1 MFFMIR
7 HRDVTYVEFGQ
18 EGDCDIK
25 FSDAYGEA
33 TLFFCPCPASSPP
46 PPPPPSLAIEPHKSG
61 SGSSSG
67 TQTEIRGKYLFLQVL
82 YLDNGN
88 YVSPPPPPFLTN
100 YVYFMEFEF
109 ISPPLSPVLGYKMS
123 KLSGNPFVSHDI
135 WYIGYWR
142 KVPPP
147 HSILVWELDH

>member
-1 MFFMIR
+1 MIR

-67 TQTEIRGKYLFLQVL
+67 TQTEIRGKYLFHFLIASII
-82 YLDNGN
+82 LDNGN
-88 YVSPPPPPFLTN
+88 YVSPPPLLN
-100 YVYFMEFEF
+100 
-109 ISPPLSPVLGYKMS
+109 
-123 KLSGNPFVSHDI
+123 
-135 WYIGYWR
+135 
-142 KVPPP
+142 
-147 HSILVWELDH
+147 